1 MKKKGLVILTI
12 VLLIMVFVESGYIL
26 YKTFSLNSNTDNEK
40 ENEETELNV
49 IDIKDAK
56 LVADL
61 EKIVDYYNMAGNDEL
76 DWMFKQD
83 NLVIENADNK
93 YKLGVVGV
101 YILKERYRLV
111 KERENGAADYGSVSK
126 SDFESIAKSIFN
138 FDNIKLDSFTVTGN
152 WFDLEDDE
160 YIIISQ
166 GGFSK
171 AVPLTYKLEKT
182 ANKNIVYLYQKYE
195 EQYEKEGNYKIKF
208 NKKNNVWKIEE
219 IEKIIK

>member
-1 MKKKGLVILTI
+1 
-12 VLLIMVFVESGYIL
+12 MVFVESGYIL

-111 KERENGAADYGSVSK
+111 KERENGVADYGSVSK

-138 FDNIKLDSFTVTGN
+138 FDNIKLDSFTVIGN
-152 WFDLEDDE
+152 WFNLKDDE
-160 YIIISQ
+160 YIITSV

-208 NKKNNVWKIEE
+208 NKKNDVWQIEE